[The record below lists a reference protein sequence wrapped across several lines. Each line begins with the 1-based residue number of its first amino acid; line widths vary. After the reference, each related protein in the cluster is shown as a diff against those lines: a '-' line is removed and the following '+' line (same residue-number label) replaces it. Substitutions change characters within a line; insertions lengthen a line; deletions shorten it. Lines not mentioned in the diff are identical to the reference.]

1 MKVLVTG
8 ASGFLGSHVAE
19 QLASE
24 GHEVRLL
31 LRRTSNRR
39 FLTGFPFEEATG
51 DVTRAS
57 SLPAAVAGMDAI
69 VHSAGLVKARNEA
82 EFHAV
87 NGEGTANLLAA
98 ITQAAPTLKRFVHV
112 SSLAAHGP
120 SDDGAARPAD
130 ARANPVSAYGRSKL
144 AGERFVRESR
154 IAARAVIFRPP
165 VIYGPRDPAL
175 VPFFRLSRMRVAPL
189 LIGGHNQIS
198 IVYVDDVARA
208 IVQATTAEADI
219 SGKTYCPEDGRVHTW
234 RDLLT
239 AVDASTPRAG
249 RSPQPPWPARRS
261 ASRRDAPSP
270 SRATKCMRWLSPTG
284 FAPAKASTKTSAGQ
298 PASTFGRA
306 PGSPPNGTV
315 VRAGFEALFAL
326 ARHHCII
333 RPH

>member
-189 LIGGHNQIS
+189 LMGGYNQIS

-208 IVQATTAEADI
+208 IVQRINAPRWAFTAAALASEAFGFAARRAVSLTRDKVHEMAQPYWVCSSEGLHQDLGWSARVDIREGARLTAEW
-219 SGKTYCPEDGRVHTW
+219 Y
-234 RDLLT
+234 
-239 AVDASTPRAG
+239 
-249 RSPQPPWPARRS
+249 RREG
-261 ASRRDAPSP
+261 
-270 SRATKCMRWLSPTG
+270 W
-284 FAPAKASTKTSAGQ
+284 
-298 PASTFGRA
+298 
-306 PGSPPNGTV
+306 
-315 VRAGFEALFAL
+315 
-326 ARHHCII
+326 I
-333 RPH
+333 